1 MLLKKVNF
9 VHVVSFGGQL
19 QSASCNP
26 VGDRPGQ
33 GGMKIELDEK
43 WRFIALTKVV
53 NGKSVTHIVPMTN
66 VSGFETLE
74 EVVVPAVKK

>member
-9 VHVVSFGGQL
+9 LHVVSFGGQL

-33 GGMKIELDEK
+33 ARMKIELDEK

-53 NGKSVTHIVPMTN
+53 NGQTVTHIVPMTN
-66 VSGFETLE
+66 FSGFEAE
-74 EVVVPAVKK
+74 EVVAPAPVKK